1 MSGSQLEQAI
11 SALIDLFHKHS
22 GPDDTIEKEALLQL
36 LKDNFPNFLS
46 ACVSGLLVPRGDGVP
61 GHPWWRGPGMTEG
74 PSRETLD
81 KSLSFSD
88 SHFLICKRAS

>member
-1 MSGSQLEQAI
+1 MSGPAGAGHFSLDRPVSQTLGT
-11 SALIDLFHKHS
+11 H
-22 GPDDTIEKEALLQL
+22 DTIEKEALPQL

-74 PSRETLD
+74 LPGRLWTSHSH
-81 KSLSFSD
+81 SLILTSS
-88 SHFLICKRAS
+88 SAKRAS